1 MSRSG
6 KALSCA
12 AKRKQ
17 AGLSM
22 VELMIAMVLGLIVLG
37 SVVNMF
43 LSSSQTYRLQDAMSR
58 TQEAG
63 RFAMMFMLQDL
74 RDAGFQDV
82 LPLANLRSLDV
93 IAVRGYAKGAS
104 GLPADVKSS
113 VTSEVISIP
122 QHQGLSSTG
131 VVSYYVAPDAGGNS
145 SLFRNGN
152 AVVEGI
158 QDMMFEYGEDT
169 SGDRQADAYVAPG
182 AVTNW
187 ANVVAVR
194 LHVLAVAGDAN
205 VVDAAQATLAAPFAS
220 VSTSDKR
227 LYRAFHNTVA
237 LRNKMP

>member
-1 MSRSG
+1 MHKTKVIKQRSS
-6 KALSCA
+6 LD
-12 AKRKQ
+12 KQ
-17 AGLSM
+17 SGLSM
-22 VELMIAMVLGLIVLG
+22 VELMIAMVLGLIILG

-43 LSSSQTYRLQDAMSR
+43 LSSSQTYRLQEAMSR

-82 LPLANLRSLDV
+82 LPQTTLRSLDIV
-93 IAVRGYAKGAS
+93 AVRGYQAS
-104 GLPADVKSS
+104 DTGLPSAVKSG
-113 VTSEVISIP
+113 VTSEIISIP
-122 QHQGLSSTG
+122 QHDASTET
-131 VVSYYVAPDAGGNS
+131 VSYYVAPDAGGGR

-158 QDMMFEYGEDT
+158 ENMTFEYGEDT
-169 SGDRQADAYVAPG
+169 SSDRVADTYVASG

-194 LHVLAVAGDAN
+194 IHVLAAGGDAN
-205 VVDAAQATLAAPFAS
+205 VVDVAQGALPAPFAG
-220 VSTSDKR
+220 VSTADRR
-227 LYRAFHNTVA
+227 LYRVFHNTVV